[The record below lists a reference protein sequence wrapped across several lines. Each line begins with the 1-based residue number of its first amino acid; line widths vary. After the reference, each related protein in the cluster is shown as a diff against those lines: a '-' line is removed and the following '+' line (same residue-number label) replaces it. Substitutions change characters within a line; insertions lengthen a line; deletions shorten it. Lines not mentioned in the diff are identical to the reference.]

1 MLKGGPL
8 RHTFHPGSPLK
19 QSAPRKLSHASLDP
33 TRAKWW
39 RPWKADQK
47 NHGDHGVWWVHVIK
61 CSNRWW
67 VPLHYHKNITINSS
81 MYDIYIYIYNI
92 YIYTMYIYIYLYDV
106 RRFTNHHGLSVWYA
120 ITFDASCSVHVEL
133 AFLNI
138 YFLFPQAIGQTHVLD
153 GIDM

>member
-1 MLKGGPL
+1 MAMLKGGPL

-81 MYDIYIYIYNI
+81 MYDIYIYIYIIYTYTLCI
-92 YIYTMYIYIYLYDV
+92 YIYICMTYVDSPTIMVYRYDMLLLLTLLV
-106 RRFTNHHGLSVWYA
+106 LSTLNWLSSTFTS
-120 ITFDASCSVHVEL
+120 
-133 AFLNI
+133 
-138 YFLFPQAIGQTHVLD
+138 YFPKQ
-153 GIDM
+153 